1 MSTDNVDKIE
11 KTQINSSIS
20 NAEYI
25 DVVKPQKVNKNNIL
39 FLTCYNVS
47 KYFFLN
53 LFNLLYGWL

>member
-47 KYFFLN
+47 KYFF
-53 LFNLLYGWL
+53 FKSI